1 MPRVGRFF
9 LEQPAVAKEARE
21 AASQGWQLEEASE
34 ATIRRE
40 LEEVAP
46 RVSVEELLGDEATL
60 AEALVQ
66 WREMMDRDDPEV
78 AANVDVILKFLW
90 FCLYRRGEGVR
101 DSVVATLDRLLLQ
114 MINNE

>member
-1 MPRVGRFF
+1 MGRFF
-9 LEQPAVAKEARE
+9 LEQSAAAKEARE

-34 ATIRRE
+34 ATMRRE